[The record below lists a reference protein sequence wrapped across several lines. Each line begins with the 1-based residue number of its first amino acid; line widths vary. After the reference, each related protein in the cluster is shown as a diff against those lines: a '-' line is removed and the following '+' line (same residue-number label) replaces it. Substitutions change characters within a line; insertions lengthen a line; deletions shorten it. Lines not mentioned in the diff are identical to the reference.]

1 MTYENYRM
9 IFYAAA
15 IACGICFIVTVLFF
29 FLFRIPKIIS
39 DISGRTAKKGIQE
52 IRERNEL
59 SGDKAYK
66 SSLVNR
72 QRGKVTDRIGTDGRT
87 ISKGQS
93 FSTGIT
99 TEKISTQ
106 KLAGGLETEVLYTG
120 GQETEV
126 LSFAGGET
134 EVLYTSGQGTEVLRE
149 NYIENKNSGSF
160 VIIEREITFVH
171 TQERVVV

>member
-39 DISGRTAKKGIQE
+39 DISGRTAKKGIRE

-66 SSLVNR
+66 SSSVNR
-72 QRGKVTDRIGTDGRT
+72 QRGKVTDRIGADGKPV
-87 ISKGQS
+87 SKEKG

-106 KLAGGLETEVLYTG
+106 KLAGGLETEVLYMDG
-120 GQETEV
+120 NETEV
-126 LSFAGGET
+126 LSFAGNET
-134 EVLYTSGQGTEVLRE
+134 EVLSASGNKAELLHV
-149 NYIENKNSGSF
+149 NSMENKNSGSF

-171 TQERVVV
+171 TKERVVV

>member
-9 IFYAAA
+9 IFYVAA

-39 DISGRTAKKGIQE
+39 DISGRTARKGIRE

-66 SSLVNR
+66 SSPVNR
-72 QRGKVTDRIGTDGRT
+72 QRGKVTDRIGSDGRT

-93 FSTGIT
+93 FSTGTT

-106 KLAGGLETEVLYTG
+106 KLTEGLETEVLYTG

-126 LSFAGGET
+126 LNFSGGET
-134 EVLYTSGQGTEVLRE
+134 EVLYTPGQEADVLRE
-149 NYIENKNSGSF
+149 NHIENKNSGSF